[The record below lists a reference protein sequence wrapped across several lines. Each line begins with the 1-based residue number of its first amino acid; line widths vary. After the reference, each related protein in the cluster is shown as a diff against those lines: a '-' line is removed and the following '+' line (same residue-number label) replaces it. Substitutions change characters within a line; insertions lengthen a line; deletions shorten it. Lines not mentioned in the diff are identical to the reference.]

1 MNDVE
6 RAIRDV
12 LNATE
17 VENLVTVQDVEQLT
31 TELTAAINDV
41 MGL

>member
-1 MNDVE
+1 MNDIE

-17 VENLVTVQDVEQLT
+17 VENLLYSEDVDQLT
-31 TELTAAINDV
+31 AELTAAINDV